1 MAFSKYKK
9 SRKAYD
15 YKRKSAYYK
24 AKYVGA
30 KYRGMSNRVAASSTG
45 AQMSSSVVYTS
56 PRGFSGPSEEMKSN
70 DTHAVAVLN
79 AGVGNIYLLNGI
91 LQGDEVNNREGRQ
104 ICVKSIAL
112 RALFTGEDGSTDQ
125 NAVRCLIV
133 LDRSSNGGTPLYRD
147 VIDWIDSGSTDVGG
161 PTAFMNLN
169 NRQRFK
175 ILFDS
180 FFPFPGGGNGASQ
193 FPSVI
198 NKYITTQIITTY
210 NGTGITAASL
220 STNSLWLMFMDTK
233 AVATTVGARVNFT
246 CRVRYTDS

>member
-9 SRKAYD
+9 SRKAYNS
-15 YKRKSAYYK
+15 KMKSKYYK
-24 AKYVGA
+24 SKYVGA
-30 KYRGMSNRVAASSTG
+30 KYRGQIPASSTG

-56 PRGFSGPSEEMKSN
+56 PRGFSGVTEELKCVDSHN
-70 DTHAVAVLN
+70 VVTLI
-79 AGVGNIYLLNGI
+79 AGLGNIVLLNGI
-91 LQGDEVNNREGRQ
+91 AQGDEVNARDGRQ
-104 ICVKSIAL
+104 ITVKSIGL

-133 LDRSSNGGTPLYRD
+133 LDRSSNGTIPLYRD

-198 NKYITTQIITTY
+198 NKYITTQIVTTF
-210 NGTGITAASL
+210 NGTGGTAAAV
-220 STNSLWLMFMDTK
+220 STNAIWLIMVDTK
-233 AVATTVGARVNFT
+233 AIVTTVGAKVNYT
-246 CRVRYTDS
+246 ARVRYTDH